1 MNWLNLFSA
10 KRFGVS
16 KSVPLA
22 QTRSRFE
29 QDYDRIIFSHPFRKL
44 QDKTQVFPMPE
55 DDFVHSR
62 LTHSLEVS
70 SVGRSLAKEVGK
82 IILSNNEALRTSGIK
97 YQDFGDVVSAACLA
111 HDLGNPP
118 FGHSGE
124 QSISSFFLNTEQGR
138 FFESKVEPAEWSDLI
153 NFEGNAQGFRILTNP
168 NHGGLSLTYSTLATF
183 TKYPLSSASKKVP
196 ARQSQHK
203 YGFFNDNF
211 TYFETIAE
219 ELQLKKISETT
230 WLRHPLAFLVEAAD
244 DICYSIID
252 LEDATRLGLI
262 SFDQTKNLLAE
273 IIGPK
278 FSEEKLSKIVDLNE
292 KLGVLRA
299 MAIYQLIQE
308 VVTVFVSKEAQ
319 LLTGD
324 FDHALTDR
332 IPSAPVLE
340 KISSISV
347 EYIYQSR
354 QVLEREVAGYEIIE
368 KLTATFC
375 QAVFTIKKN
384 PKFVSTKDK
393 KIYRVLP
400 DSFKLQL
407 TNDRLSVYENL
418 RIVLDFISGLTDSN
432 ASRLHKIISGNIKN

>member
-1 MNWLNLFSA
+1 M
-10 KRFGVS
+10 
-16 KSVPLA
+16 
-22 QTRSRFE
+22 
-29 QDYDRIIFSHPFRKL
+29 
-44 QDKTQVFPMPE
+44 
-55 DDFVHSR
+55 
-62 LTHSLEVS
+62 
-70 SVGRSLAKEVGK
+70 
-82 IILSNNEALRTSGIK
+82 
-97 YQDFGDVVSAACLA
+97 
-111 HDLGNPP
+111 
-118 FGHSGE
+118 
-124 QSISSFFLNTEQGR
+124 
-138 FFESKVEPAEWSDLI
+138 
-153 NFEGNAQGFRILTNP
+153 
-168 NHGGLSLTYSTLATF
+168 
-183 TKYPLSSASKKVP
+183 
-196 ARQSQHK
+196 
-203 YGFFNDNF
+203 
-211 TYFETIAE
+211 
-219 ELQLKKISETT
+219 
-230 WLRHPLAFLVEAAD
+230 VEAAD

-299 MAIYQLIQE
+299 LAIYQLIQE
-308 VVTVFVSKEAQ
+308 VVTVFVSKEAE

-375 QAVFTIKKN
+375 QAVFTIKNN

>member
-16 KSVPLA
+16 ESVPLA

-62 LTHSLEVS
+62 LTHSLEVAI
-70 SVGRSLAKEVGK
+70 VGRSLAKEVGK
-82 IILSNNEALRTSGIK
+82 IILSKNVDLRVSGIK

-124 QSISSFFLNTEQGR
+124 QSISSFFLNTEEGQ
-138 FFESKVEPAEWSDLI
+138 FFESMVKPAEWSDLI

-168 NHGGLSLTYSTLATF
+168 NSGGLSLTYSTLATF
-183 TKYPLSSASKKVP
+183 TKYPLSSTSKKVHT
-196 ARQSQHK
+196 RQSQHK
-203 YGFFNDNF
+203 FGFFNNDF
-211 TYFETIAE
+211 TYFKTIAE
-219 ELQLKKISETT
+219 ELQLTKIAETN

-262 SFDQTKNLLAE
+262 SFDQTKTLLAE

-299 MAIYQLIQE
+299 LAIYQLIQE
-308 VVTVFVSKEAQ
+308 VVSIFISKEAKI
-319 LLTGD
+319 LTGE
-324 FDHALTDR
+324 FDHALTDK
-332 IPSAPVLE
+332 IPSTPVLE

-347 EYIYQSR
+347 KYIYQSG
-354 QVLEREVAGYEIIE
+354 QVLEREIAGYEIIE

-375 QAVFTIKKN
+375 QAVFTIKN
-384 PKFVSTKDK
+384 NSKFASTKDK
-393 KIYRVLP
+393 KVFRVLP
-400 DSFKLQL
+400 DAFKLQL
-407 TNDRLSVYENL
+407 KNDQLSVYENL
-418 RIVLDFISGLTDSN
+418 RIVIDFISGLTDSN
-432 ASRLHKIISGNIKN
+432 ASRLFKIISGNVKN